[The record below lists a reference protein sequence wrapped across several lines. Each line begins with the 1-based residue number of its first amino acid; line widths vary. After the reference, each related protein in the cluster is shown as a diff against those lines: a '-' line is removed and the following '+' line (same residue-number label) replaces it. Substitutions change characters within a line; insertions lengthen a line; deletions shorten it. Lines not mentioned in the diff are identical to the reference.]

1 MRPGY
6 PIFIV
11 PPTGASSGRYEPM
24 SLPARPEGWGDR
36 HPVLMAGSAMLV
48 CVAVSGGALLLAQD
62 NRLTLWMTC
71 VAALGGACLLIAT
84 PVLLWTVVEQ
94 LVRWHHRQT
103 SPPLSELGI
112 SVRLANILRNAGYET
127 IRDVER
133 LDTADLMSLRRVE
146 PQEAAQ
152 FARAIALYRYR
163 RWQES
168 GFTTDRP

>member
-6 PIFIV
+6 PVYIV
-11 PPTGASSGRYEPM
+11 PPSGMSSGRYEPM
-24 SLPARPEGWGDR
+24 SPPARPEGWGDR
-36 HPVLMAGSAMLV
+36 HPVLLAAVTVLICLAVTAAALV
-48 CVAVSGGALLLAQD
+48 CAQD
-62 NRLTLWMTC
+62 DRLALWMTC

-84 PVLLWTVVEQ
+84 PVLLWTSVEQ
-94 LVRWHHRQT
+94 LVRWHRRCT
-103 SPPLSELGI
+103 SPPLSELDL

-152 FARAIALYRYR
+152 FVRALALYRYR

-168 GFTTDRP
+168 GFTTGRP